1 MNNPTVL
8 WDKDADKRNT
18 ILRQP
23 KAITITQQSAPSNSP
38 EVNILNTTTRDEKP
52 RLSSKTLVDRETL
65 VANSTLNASANE
77 WYPKNVYVPHPVEF
91 ITSSV
96 QKRLQIHREPPQVIS
111 ENINNEVTEGYS
123 PDLNRIKQII
133 TTLTKDPGQFHDLIE
148 LFMETLIPYLEDIMI
163 TSLVAEIIVEQ
174 AINCPNFRY
183 TAARLCWT
191 IEPISPQ
198 FRAELHLKCK
208 KQIDDNPD
216 PKNVLPLIAEL
227 YIQLP
232 HLFVYGTLLIK
243 LFKKLLDIG
252 GNENIKTICQAL
264 KLTGY
269 SLEQSNKSELDMIF
283 SHLRSVRNRVDGSAA
298 FLLES
303 LYPLRASNWG
313 HFTEESESE
322 SDDAAFDGIQNQVTY
337 DIDGETLTTEEREFL
352 ASHINAEDEYD
363 IEDDSD
369 PDELCDPE
377 PEMDEE
383 IQEAFKEFVKFSG
396 QK

>member
-1 MNNPTVL
+1 MNKP
-8 WDKDADKRNT
+8 K
-18 ILRQP
+18 QP
-23 KAITITQQSAPSNSP
+23 KPRPTNQQRPTSSNSH
-38 EVNILNTTTRDEKP
+38 ELNNANTTTRDKKSC
-52 RLSSKTLVDRETL
+52 LSSKSLLDRETL
-65 VANSTLNASANE
+65 IANSTLNPNAAE
-77 WYPKNVYVPHPVEF
+77 WYPKCDYSLFH
-91 ITSSV
+91 
-96 QKRLQIHREPPQVIS
+96 LQ
-111 ENINNEVTEGYS
+111 
-123 PDLNRIKQII
+123 DLKRIKQII
-133 TTLTKDPGQFHDLIE
+133 KTLTDYPGQFNDLIE
-148 LFMETLIPYLEDIMI
+148 IIMKSLEPYHKLYSVMP
-163 TSLVAEIIVEQ
+163 SLVVEIIVEQ

-283 SHLRSVRNRVDGSAA
+283 SHLKSVRNRVDGSAA

>member
-1 MNNPTVL
+1 MNNRTVL
-8 WDKDADKRNT
+8 WDPNADKRNT
-18 ILRQP
+18 TLRQP
-23 KAITITQQSAPSNSP
+23 KGLTITQQSAPSSSP
-38 EVNILNTTTRDEKP
+38 NTTPRDETP
-52 RLSSKTLVDRETL
+52 RLSSKSLVDRETL
-65 VANSTLNASANE
+65 VANSTLNASATE
-77 WYPKNVYVPHPVEF
+77 WYPKNIYTPSPVEV

-96 QKRLQIHREPPQVIS
+96 QKRLQIHRECPQVN
-111 ENINNEVTEGYS
+111 NINNEGTEEYS

-133 TTLTKDPGQFHDLIE
+133 TTLTKDPGQFHDLID
-148 LFMETLIPYLEDIMI
+148 LFMETLVPYLEDIMI

-174 AINCPNFRY
+174 AINSPNFRY

-191 IEPISPQ
+191 IEPVSPQ

-232 HLFVYGTLLIK
+232 HLHVYGTLLFK

-298 FLLES
+298 FLLDS

-322 SDDAAFDGIQNQVTY
+322 SDDAGFDGIQSQVTY